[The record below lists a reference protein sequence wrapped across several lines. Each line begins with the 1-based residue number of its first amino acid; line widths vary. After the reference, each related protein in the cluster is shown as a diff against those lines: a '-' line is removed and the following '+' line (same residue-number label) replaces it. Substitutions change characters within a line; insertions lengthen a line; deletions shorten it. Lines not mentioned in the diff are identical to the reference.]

1 MTKLETQFQD
11 HTLARYGEVIALD
24 ASPSVIVTVQ
34 GEIAQANPRAEN
46 LCPSARLAACLQTPE
61 NLEQLMLAQ
70 RSTAPR
76 LARLILQDSDGDPL
90 PVRARLARLPA
101 RTAHPL
107 LLIRMEVLEAEDP
120 FQRVRSDNAQLQRAI
135 QARKRSDKR
144 FRQFLNSAVDGIG
157 AVAENGQITM
167 ANAALSTML
176 GVSGLIGKSLF
187 DYVDMIDLRAQDHGF
202 ETPSDPAAFLS
213 RLIGAPHEAY
223 IQSEARDRYPVELT
237 VTPIEEPGLRQ
248 FVVVL
253 RDITARREYKE
264 ALARSQYLE
273 AARDIARANE
283 QTKTQFLATVS
294 HEMRTPMGAIAT
306 AADLLLND
314 AKLAP
319 EHRQLLEVV
328 RGSADT
334 ALEQINDTLE
344 HVRMDLRPIKD
355 HPVSAF
361 SPAEVLQK
369 LAGQSRIAAEAKG
382 LTVSLNLNCPAAI
395 QVAGYH
401 HLFHRVVQNLLGN
414 AVKYT
419 DQGDITL
426 SADCE
431 IQRSPGAANIV
442 AVNLEVADTGRGI
455 APEQIERLFSPFETG
470 NNSFDTLAQSAGL
483 GLSIVKRA
491 VDAMGGAIR
500 VSSTPGAGSRFQ
512 VNLRFGLPATQAVAE
527 AAPTQKPLNTKGFR
541 FLVVDDNPLNRQLM
555 TKLLDSEGCVA
566 ITAENGEDA
575 LAEIAEHEVDAVLM
589 DIGLPGIDGLETT
602 RRMLQ
607 RPALAQLPVFGLTGF
622 SDPEVRER
630 AELAGM
636 NHVYVKPLRRN
647 QLHEV
652 VHRIINGA
660 SLDAPRQPRPVEVLK
675 QDVARQIAKISG
687 DNWSV
692 FVHQLHKECA
702 VMVGQMRDALQRGA
716 LADILETARRGSTT
730 AATVGAIALHQTFLE
745 IEEQAKADQ
754 ASHLPATIERSEEL
768 LEQTRLALTLL

>member
-1 MTKLETQFQD
+1 MTEHETQFQD

-24 ASPSVIVTVQ
+24 ASPSVIVTTH
-34 GEIAQANPRAEN
+34 GEIVQSNGRAEN
-46 LCPSARLAACLQTPE
+46 LCPVARMSSQLQTPE
-61 NLEQLMLAQ
+61 NLEQLELAQ

-76 LARLILQDSDGDPL
+76 LARLMLQDNDGAPL
-90 PVRARLARLPA
+90 TVRARLARLPA
-101 RTAHPL
+101 RTAQPL
-107 LLIRMEVLEAEDP
+107 LLIRMEALEAEDP
-120 FQRVRSDNAQLQRAI
+120 FQRIRSDNAQLQRAI

-176 GVSGLIGKSLF
+176 GVSGLIGKPLF
-187 DYVDMIDLRAQDHGF
+187 DYVDMIDLGAPEPGF
-202 ETPSDPAAFLS
+202 DGPTDPAKFLS
-213 RLIGAPHEAY
+213 NITGRPHEAY

-253 RDITARREYKE
+253 RDITTRREYKE

-294 HEMRTPMGAIAT
+294 HEMRAPMGAIAT
-306 AADLLLND
+306 ATDLLLND
-314 AKLAP
+314 GKLAP

-361 SPAEVLQK
+361 NPADVLQK
-369 LAGQSRIAAEAKG
+369 LASQSRIAAEAKG
-382 LTVSLNLNCPAAI
+382 LVLNLNFDCNSNI

-419 DQGDITL
+419 DHGEITL
-426 SADCE
+426 TADCE
-431 IQRSPGAANIV
+431 TQRSPGTADVV

-455 APEQIERLFSPFETG
+455 APEQIDRLFSPFETG
-470 NNSFDTLAQSAGL
+470 NNSFDSLAQSAGL

-500 VSSTPGAGSRFQ
+500 VSSTPGEGSSFQ
-512 VNLRFGLPATQAVAE
+512 VNLRFGLPATQSTP
-527 AAPTQKPLNTKGFR
+527 AAGPSMKRPDAKGTR

-555 TKLLDSEGCVA
+555 TKLLVSEGMIA

-575 LAEIAEHEVDAVLM
+575 LSKIEEQEVDAVLM

-602 RRMLQ
+602 RRMLR
-607 RPALAQLPVFGLTGF
+607 RPNLAQMPVFGLTGF

-636 NHVYVKPLRRN
+636 DHVYVKPLRRN

-660 SLDAPRQPRPVEVLK
+660 PAHTQRAPRPVEVLK

-702 VMVGQMRDALQRGA
+702 VMVGQMREALQRGA
-716 LADILETARRGSTT
+716 LTDILETARRGSTT
-730 AATVGAIALHQTFLE
+730 AATVGAIALHQSFLE
-745 IEEQAKADQ
+745 IEEMAKAEQ
-754 ASHLPATIERSEEL
+754 ENHLPATLERSEDL
-768 LEQTRLALTLL
+768 LEKTRLALTLL